1 MRCEGQAELVS
12 VKKKK
17 KKKKLKGLVKNI
29 KSSLLKEQGS
39 ETLSWRTEQFWWTL
53 FKGRN

>member
-1 MRCEGQAELVS
+1 VRVRQIGQREEEEEKIIKRTCE
-12 VKKKK
+12 
-17 KKKKLKGLVKNI
+17 NI
-29 KSSLLKEQGS
+29 KSSLIKEQGS